1 MNYMSPAVLLLA
13 VEAANSVAMEHA
25 DDCNCVACRA
35 AHGEPLALALVFAM
49 MEVYRER
56 DER

>member
-1 MNYMSPAVLLLA
+1 MRLLLA

-35 AHGEPLALALVFAM
+35 AHGEPSALALIIAM
-49 MEVYRER
+49 RGVYGER
-56 DER
+56 DEQ